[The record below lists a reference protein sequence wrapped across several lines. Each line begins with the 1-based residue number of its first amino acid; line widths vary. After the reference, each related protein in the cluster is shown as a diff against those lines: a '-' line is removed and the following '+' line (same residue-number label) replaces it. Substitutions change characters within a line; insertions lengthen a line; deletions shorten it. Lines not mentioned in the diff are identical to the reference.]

1 MTGPRAAM
9 SAARPAPHL
18 GGRGLIERATFSL
31 SRVAV
36 DWSGSADCPRG
47 PRFLRRISAR
57 VSRVAGEDICLGYSV
72 ERRSASLGEAVRD
85 LRLQDKPTL
94 EIRRYASGF
103 TSVRVRL
110 VGGPRMEAEDL
121 VRAWRSAARS
131 IELLVNEELRE
142 QGMLSRPYALVNV
155 IEGDPLEDLPAELLY
170 SMSAPLMKGE
180 VSRRFAESRSKRDWG
195 IRPGDFYFLTPM
207 GLTFQL
213 GRSGRAGKGA
223 RKRMRAYLELAIDVA
238 LAQEVA
244 FTNPSATMGGDGLLR
259 ALIHLSP
266 DLWRSGLLIR
276 ERPLMASYSRV
287 AEVLKIDDHY
297 KSLLMR
303 LRSLLT
309 SEQMRALVKAKSL
322 AYRLGLPLGVAE
334 PIRLVGDDCFA
345 VIDLL
350 ALKHAVDSM
359 GLDPERGVEVLSLLL
374 PWKVQEEAIRWVKRS
389 VGSREDHR
397 GLAATELARL
407 IPSISQSKLYSLL
420 GGECPPGWLL
430 QRSVP
435 RRGAGRRRVVIYEV
449 NTSVDLIRALV
460 AGWSSSVSRVIG

>member
-1 MTGPRAAM
+1 MEN
-9 SAARPAPHL
+9 
-18 GGRGLIERATFSL
+18 I
-31 SRVAV
+31 V
-36 DWSGSADCPRG
+36 
-47 PRFLRRISAR
+47 
-57 VSRVAGEDICLGYSV
+57 LGYSV
-72 ERRSASLGEAVRD
+72 ERRSAVLGEAIRD
-85 LRLQDKPTL
+85 LRLQSKPIL
-94 EIRRYASGF
+94 EIRRYAPGF

-110 VGGPRMEAEDL
+110 VGRPEMEAEGL

-142 QGMLSRPYALVNV
+142 RGMLSRPYALVNV
-155 IEGDPLEDLPAELLY
+155 VEGDSLEGLPAELLY
-170 SMSAPLMKGE
+170 SLSAPLIKGE
-180 VSRRFAESRSKRDWG
+180 ISRRFAESRSKRDWG

-213 GRSGRAGKGA
+213 GSSGRTGRGA
-223 RKRMRAYLELAIDVA
+223 RKRIRAYLEVAIDVV

-244 FTNPSATMGGDGLLR
+244 FTNPSATMRGDGLLR

-287 AEVLKIDDHY
+287 ADILSIDNHY
-297 KSLLMR
+297 RSFLMR

-309 SEQMRALVKAKSL
+309 SEQMRALVRAKSL

-334 PIRLVGDDCFA
+334 PVRLVGDDCFA

-350 ALKHAVDSM
+350 SLKHAVDSM
-359 GLDPERGVEVLSLLL
+359 GLDPERGVEVLALLL
-374 PWKVQEEAIRWVKRS
+374 PWKVPEEAVRWVKRS
-389 VGSREDHR
+389 VSSREDHR
-397 GLAATELARL
+397 GFAATELARL

-435 RRGAGRRRVVIYEV
+435 RRGAGRRQVVIYEV

-460 AGWSSSVSRVIG
+460 AGWSASVSRVMG